1 MGLAILYRMV
11 RKRPSDKVT
20 FEQRYEGWKEAS
32 QKRSPMLGRCMAGS
46 RKKEIKCE
54 QVK

>member
-20 FEQRYEGWKEAS
+20 FEQRYERLKEAS
-32 QKRSPMLGRCMAGS
+32 QKRSPMLGRCMAS